1 MPLHPEILVVDDDPG
16 LRRSLQLFLRGH
28 GYRVKAYSDVQ
39 SIIRDPEASRAVL
52 LVVDYRLAGATGFEV
67 LEMLRSAGFAGSAVL
82 ITGFGSKD
90 LTERAEAFGFDL
102 VLDKPVRPNQLL
114 AISRAATRHP

>member
-1 MPLHPEILVVDDDPG
+1 M
-16 LRRSLQLFLRGH
+16 LRG
-28 GYRVKAYSDVQ
+28 
-39 SIIRDPEASRAVL
+39 
-52 LVVDYRLAGATGFEV
+52 
-67 LEMLRSAGFAGSAVL
+67 AGFAGASVL

-114 AISRAATRHP
+114 AISKAATRHP